1 MTSEF
6 CRIMLGHPV
15 GQGSGYEWGKGLD
28 VTNDW
33 VQATEVQIEPCLQI
47 FQLFRALWQD
57 SCLAE

>member
-1 MTSEF
+1 
-6 CRIMLGHPV
+6 MLGHPV